1 MESESQKTIE
11 NGELLEKIAYKGMRK
26 YKEAGDLGGFGN
38 DYWVGFNVAM
48 DDFMKQPGAGNFD
61 YGFSFFLEHREKK
74 WFSKG
79 RKERLMKLVD
89 LAQLWNI
96 VPETS
101 FTEQTENLWSL
112 LGNRSKAKNIRF
124 SYQLN
129 ITSEAID
136 ALKHVMHHMMLQQ
149 PDRHIAFLA
158 NAFGKAMP
166 FDKLSKFRSDSTLRG
181 RAVSYTHLTLPTK
194 A

>member
-1 MESESQKTIE
+1 MLLQAEITEDILTKTHKDLVLFNSLPLVDLALKPANSTKIKMEEYLEERTLKTTQEWGLSFGIGKYKIGSTDKKELESESQKTIE

-89 LAQLWNI
+89 LLAMKMI
-96 VPETS
+96 
-101 FTEQTENLWSL
+101 
-112 LGNRSKAKNIRF
+112 
-124 SYQLN
+124 
-129 ITSEAID
+129 
-136 ALKHVMHHMMLQQ
+136 HV
-149 PDRHIAFLA
+149 F
-158 NAFGKAMP
+158 
-166 FDKLSKFRSDSTLRG
+166 
-181 RAVSYTHLTLPTK
+181 
-194 A
+194 